1 MFYDSGR
8 NSGRQPSFFKNIW
21 LALYFINLQFITM
34 LEKLFG
40 FNPKKSTVRTEIM
53 AGITTFLTMAYILAV
68 NPNILGETGMD
79 KGALFTTTVLMSA
92 LPTIFMALYA
102 KLPLA
107 LAPGM
112 GLNAFFAY
120 TVCLIMGYSWQFA
133 LTAVFL
139 EGLVFLLLTVTN
151 LREKIVDVIPP
162 ALKTAISAGIGL
174 YIAFIGLKNAEVIVD
189 NPATLVSLGKLT
201 SGSGLLG
208 VIGIAITSILLVRNV
223 KGALLIGIL
232 ATTLIGIPMGITQL
246 DGFFSTPPTIEPIF
260 LKFEWS
266 QVCTAEMAT
275 IVFTLLFVDLFD
287 CIGTV
292 IGVTTRANMIDADG
306 KIPGLK
312 KVFMVDSVS
321 TAAGAMMGTSTV
333 AVYVESAAGVNEGG
347 RTGLTSFTTGCCFL
361 LALFFAPFFLAIP
374 AAATAPVLVLVGL
387 MMMSNIW
394 KVDFFDYK
402 ESIPAFICMIFMPLA
417 YSISDGI
424 LLGHLAYVII
434 NFFSGN
440 RKSLTPGMYV
450 LAVIFVLKFILH

>member
-1 MFYDSGR
+1 
-8 NSGRQPSFFKNIW
+8 
-21 LALYFINLQFITM
+21 M

-40 FNPKKSTVRTEIM
+40 FNPKETTIRTEIM
-53 AGITTFLTMAYILAV
+53 AGVTTFLTIAYILAV
-68 NPNILGETGMD
+68 NPSILSEAGMD

-246 DGFFSTPPTIEPIF
+246 DGFFSTPPSIEPIF

-266 QVCTAEMAT
+266 QVFTAEMAT

-292 IGVTTRANMIDADG
+292 IGVTTRANMIDDSG

-321 TAAGAMMGTSTV
+321 TAVGAAMGTSTV

-402 ESIPAFICMIFMPLA
+402 ESIPAFICMIFLPLA

-434 NFFSGN
+434 NLLSGN

>member
-68 NPNILGETGMD
+68 NPSILGETGMD

-208 VIGIAITSILLVRNV
+208 IIGIAITSVLLVRNV

-246 DGFFSTPPTIEPIF
+246 NGFFSVPPTIEPIF

>member
-1 MFYDSGR
+1 
-8 NSGRQPSFFKNIW
+8 
-21 LALYFINLQFITM
+21 M

-40 FNPKKSTVRTEIM
+40 FNPKETTVRTEIM

-79 KGALFTTTVLMSA
+79 KGALFTTTVIMSA
-92 LPTIFMALYA
+92 IPTIFMGLYA

-139 EGLVFLLLTVTN
+139 EGLAFILLTVTN
-151 LREKIVDVIPP
+151 LREKIVDVIPA

-189 NPATLVSLGKLT
+189 NSATLVSLGNLT

-208 VIGIAITSILLVRNV
+208 IIGIVLTSILLVRNV

-232 ATTLIGIPMGITQL
+232 ATTLIGIPMGITNL
-246 DGFFSTPPTIEPIF
+246 DGVFSIPPSIDPIF
-260 LKFEWS
+260 MKFEWS
-266 QVCTAEMAT
+266 NIFTTEMAT

-292 IGVTTRANMIDADG
+292 IGVTTRANMVGEDG
-306 KIPGLK
+306 KIPNLK
-312 KVFMVDSVS
+312 KVFMVDSLS
-321 TAAGAMMGTSTV
+321 TAAGAAMGTSTV

-347 RTGLTSFTTGCCFL
+347 RSGLTAFTTGICFL
-361 LALFFAPFFLAIP
+361 VALFFAPFFLAIP

-394 KVDFFDYK
+394 KIDFFDYK

-424 LLGHLAYVII
+424 LLGHLSYVII
-434 NFFSGN
+434 NLLSGN
-440 RKSLTPGMYV
+440 RKNLTTGMYV
-450 LAVIFVLKFILH
+450 LAVIFLIKFLV

>member
-1 MFYDSGR
+1 M
-8 NSGRQPSFFKNIW
+8 
-21 LALYFINLQFITM
+21 LQ
-34 LEKLFG
+34 KLFG
-40 FNPKKSTVRTEIM
+40 FNPKETTVKTEIM

-79 KGALFTTTVLMSA
+79 KGALFTTTVIMSA
-92 LPTIFMALYA
+92 IPTIFMGLYA

-120 TVCLIMGYSWQFA
+120 TICLIMGYSWQFA

-139 EGLVFLLLTVTN
+139 EGLAFILLTVTN
-151 LREKIVDVIPP
+151 LREKIVDVIPDG
-162 ALKTAISAGIGL
+162 LKTAISAGIGL

-189 NPATLVSLGKLT
+189 NPATLVSLGHLT
-201 SGSGLLG
+201 SGSGLLAI
-208 VIGIAITSILLVRNV
+208 IGIVLTSVLLVKNV

-232 ATTLIGIPMGITQL
+232 ATTLIGIPMGITNL
-246 DGFFSTPPTIEPIF
+246 DGFSSIPPSIEPIF
-260 LKFEWS
+260 MKFEWS
-266 QVCTAEMAT
+266 NIFTAEMAT

-292 IGVTTRANMIDADG
+292 IGVTTRAGMVGEDG
-306 KIPGLK
+306 KIPHLK
-312 KVFMVDSVS
+312 KVFMVDSLS
-321 TAAGAMMGTSTV
+321 TAAGAAMGTSTV

-347 RTGLTSFTTGCCFL
+347 RSGLTAFTTGICFL
-361 LALFFAPFFLAIP
+361 IALFFAPFFLAIP

-394 KVDFFDYK
+394 KIDFFDYK
-402 ESIPAFICMIFMPLA
+402 ESIPAFVCMLFMPLA

-424 LLGHLAYVII
+424 LLGHLTYVFV
-434 NFFSGN
+434 NLLSGN
-440 RKSLTPGMYV
+440 RKNLTTGMYI
-450 LAVIFVLKFILH
+450 LAVIFLLKFILQ